1 MGGGVRQASLGEAEV
16 KAGAA
21 VDPLL
26 TQTKAIPPSEG
37 RAERPFPSHL
47 GPASAENW
55 KRGNE
60 EPSPVSATRPG
71 PQRSG
76 GEAADLS

>member
-1 MGGGVRQASLGEAEV
+1 MGGRVRRASLGEAEV

-21 VDPLL
+21 VDTLL
-26 TQTKAIPPSEG
+26 TRTKAIPPSEC
-37 RAERPFPSHL
+37 RAKCPFPSHL

-60 EPSPVSATRPG
+60 EPSLPSATRPG